1 MIDDLTVT
9 EPERVIGN
17 LLPYNYLPAAFQA
30 IAAKDTIPDMPGR
43 IVFVLP
49 DDAINAR
56 TGLDYH
62 VVSAKTLAVPSDL
75 SDFLVTRN
83 FSDADSFR
91 RCFLGPPTSLQETP
105 FDAPWSLNFE
115 KLELAT
121 TETFDRAAVLIDIGI
136 AFWNARFRVGNASRF
151 KAMRYLNFDAVGA
164 GLPPFAGLS
173 EGDIATYCGMTKD
186 PGGSERIVED
196 LGKRF
201 PGSCFDTGGNAF
213 RDALWHGTAMAD
225 LMAGLPTDSPDR
237 TALFGID
244 LPMAVL
250 RDSDGD
256 SLTWVLTLLIEAA
269 LQMTSRFDTK
279 PLVIVLPWAFSAG
292 PQDGSHPAAMAIQTV
307 LAAHPGRVI
316 TVMVSAGN
324 QLQDRCCAHLKQSET
339 PLSETVIWQLP
350 PDDFSDNTAEFI
362 VTPAGPPASWG
373 IQTVRITTPGGQS
386 FVIAIRESHRVW
398 FLRNGQIIGALL
410 RYRDS
415 ATGPRLRLTFGP
427 TGWKIPAHH
436 PTPAGDWHLSFG
448 RTDTVSLWVLRD
460 DRDRKLDGPLPRRTS
475 VFYDAD
481 YRERGPLG
489 DYQLADDPES
499 AVVRSGTASV
509 LGTGKIKPTGVNA
522 QQAPVFAASL
532 IAVQANELMIGVPE
546 RQAGYSGRR
555 MDGQPVTTTEI
566 VDRDRYTRGVSAVA
580 NGSPQR
586 VNVSGTS
593 AAVALSAR
601 AALGYPVFDL

>member
-30 IAAKDTIPDMPGR
+30 IAAQDNTPDLPGR

-49 DDAINAR
+49 DDPINAR
-56 TGLDYH
+56 TGLDFH
-62 VVSAKTLAVPSDL
+62 VASAKTLSVPGDL
-75 SDFLVTRN
+75 SDFLSARS
-83 FSDADSFR
+83 FSDSDTFR

-105 FDAPWSLNFE
+105 FDKPWSLIFE
-115 KLELAT
+115 PLELTT
-121 TETFDRAAVLIDIGI
+121 TETFDQAAVLIDIGI
-136 AFWNARFRVGNASRF
+136 AFWNARFRDGGTSRF

-173 EGDIATYCGMTKD
+173 EPEIATYCGMTKD
-186 PGGSERIVED
+186 PGGSERIVKD

-213 RDALWHGTAMAD
+213 QDALWHGTAMAD
-225 LMAGLPTDSPDR
+225 LMAGLPTDTPDR

-256 SLTWVLTLLIEAA
+256 SLTSVLILLIEAA
-269 LQMTSRFDTK
+269 LQMTSGFDTK

-292 PQDGSHPAAMAIQTV
+292 PQDGSHPAAMAIQTA
-307 LAAHPGRVI
+307 LAGHPDRVI

-324 QLQDRCCAHLKQSET
+324 QLQDRCCARLAPSNTPHSEI
-339 PLSETVIWQLP
+339 VVWRLP

-386 FVIAIRESHRVW
+386 FVVAIRESHRAL
-398 FLRNGQIIGALL
+398 FLRNGRIIGVLI
-410 RYRDS
+410 RYPDS

-448 RTDTVSLWVLRD
+448 RNDTVSLWVLRD
-460 DRDRKLDGPLPRRTS
+460 DRDRRLDGPLPRRTS
-475 VFYDAD
+475 VFYDPD

-489 DYQLADDPES
+489 DYQLADDPGS
-499 AVVRSGTASV
+499 AVVRSGTVSV
-509 LGTGKIKPTGVNA
+509 LGTAKIKPTGVNA
-522 QQAPVFAASL
+522 KQAPVFAATL
-532 IAVQANELMIGVPE
+532 IAVQANELMIGFPE

-555 MDGQPVTTTEI
+555 MDGQPITTTAL
-566 VDRDRYTRGVSAVA
+566 VDRGRYARGVSAAA

-593 AAVALSAR
+593 AAVALYAR
-601 AALGYPVFDL
+601 AALKYPAI